1 MDVLCMLSRKL
12 AELDL
17 LKREENKMSQFYD
30 NIINNRVFMQW
41 MPEEFRN
48 NSLVES
54 QRYDQ

>member
-1 MDVLCMLSRKL
+1 MWMLSSKL
-12 AELDL
+12 AEIDL

-48 NSLVES
+48 NFLVES